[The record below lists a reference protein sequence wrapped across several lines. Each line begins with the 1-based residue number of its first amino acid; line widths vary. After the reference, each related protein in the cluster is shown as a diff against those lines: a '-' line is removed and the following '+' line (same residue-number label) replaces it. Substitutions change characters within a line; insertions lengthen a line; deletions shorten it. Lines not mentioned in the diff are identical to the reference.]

1 MITLRIALREYADF
15 ENAMAALIERY
26 TADKPD
32 VTIEAV
38 PLNLETLHRE
48 LFTSHGLRSGKWDMA
63 LIVTDWLADAVSG
76 GDIENLTSYM
86 LAEPCPDWP
95 KGWAQSLTEP
105 LDFDGE
111 YYSIPWHDGPEC
123 LIYRRDL
130 FESLAEQAA
139 FRSAYGYDLG
149 PPRNWAQFEDIARF
163 FTRPS
168 EGLYGT
174 VFACYPDGHNTLYDF
189 VLQLWSRGGE
199 LHDGLGHP
207 TLLTPNSVT
216 ALDFYRR
223 IVCDPM
229 LCHPKSKSFDSVQSG
244 DAFLSGSVAMMVNWF
259 GFASRAGCAGGAL
272 EGRVSLAPIPCAPG
286 MAPVSLSVFWT
297 VAIGSGSL
305 HKQAAYDFLRF
316 LSAAESDREVVRHGV
331 VGVRLS
337 TWRDSEVQRV
347 VPAFCHIESISLGA
361 RRLPRSTTLP
371 AFAEIVD
378 QVVMDALRS
387 EESSESILW
396 RAQQAVIQRNIVLL

>member
-1 MITLRIALREYADF
+1 MTTLRIALREYADF

-26 TADKPD
+26 MADKPGI
-32 VTIEAV
+32 TIEAV

-48 LFTSHGLRSGKWDMA
+48 LFTNHGLRSGKWDMA

-76 GDIENLTSYM
+76 GDIENLTPYM

-95 KGWAQSLTEP
+95 SGWARSLTEP
-105 LDFDGE
+105 LDFDGA

-130 FESLAEQAA
+130 FESSAEQAA
-139 FRSAYGYDLG
+139 FHKAYGYALE
-149 PPRNWAQFEDIARF
+149 PPRSWAQFEDIARF

-189 VLQLWSRGGE
+189 VLQLWSRGGD

-207 TLLTPNSVT
+207 TLLTPESVA

-223 IVCDPM
+223 IVCDTT
-229 LCHPKSKSFDSVQSG
+229 LCHPKSTSFDSVQSG
-244 DAFLSGSVAMMVNWF
+244 DAFLCGSVAMMVNWF

-272 EGRVSLAPIPCAPG
+272 DGRVSLAPIPCAPG
-286 MAPVSLSVFWT
+286 RVPVSLSVFWT
-297 VAIGSGSL
+297 MAIGSGSQ

-316 LSAAESDREVVRHGV
+316 LSTAESDLEVVRHGV

-337 TWRDSEVQRV
+337 TWRNAVVQHA
-347 VPAFCHIESISLGA
+347 VPAFRHIEAISLGA
-361 RRLPRSTTLP
+361 RRLPRSTSLP

-378 QVVMDALRS
+378 KVVTDALQS
-387 EESSESILW
+387 EESSESILR
-396 RAQQAVIQRNIVLL
+396 RAQQAAIQRNIVLL